1 MPSIGTLLTLG
12 AVVRLVLML
21 YSVYHD
27 RTYRVKYTDIDYMI
41 ITDGAA
47 EMAAG
52 GTPFDR
58 ATFRYTPLLSALMLP
73 NVWWWLHSGKA
84 FFALCDVG
92 AAWYCYR
99 IMISFATEKSAK
111 VAVSLFILFNPI
123 VVQVSTRGNSDMVVA
138 FLSLAALANYFQR
151 KFVISAM
158 WLGFA
163 IHFKLYPV
171 IYALP
176 FVLGL
181 IEQRRVVTNGR
192 VQHRSFV
199 SATLAALPLILACGL
214 AVVVLFALPTA
225 VCYHFY
231 GQRYLDDALL
241 YHFHR
246 EDHRHNLSPYWLA
259 MYLNQARRSLVVSQ
273 TVIESAG
280 SHIAAVVANDYS
292 AGWIAFVPQA
302 AVLAYVSYVLRR
314 NVAHAC
320 CVQTVIFVAFNK
332 VCTVQY
338 FVWFLPFLSFI
349 FYTPRL
355 STIGGGATV
364 SNAGTSPW
372 VALFAV
378 LLWALTIPL
387 WIKAAYQVEF
397 LGRNEYVMLWVTSC
411 VFFLATVGL
420 AAWLG
425 RVALRMQRLL
435 LLRGGEKVE

>member
-47 EMAAG
+47 EMAVG

-84 FFALCDVG
+84 LFALCDVG

-99 IMISFATEKSAK
+99 ILISFATEKSAK

-138 FLSLAALANYFQR
+138 CLSLAALANYFQR
-151 KFVISAM
+151 KFVVSAM

-181 IEQRRVVTNGR
+181 IEQRRVSNGR
-192 VQHRSFV
+192 VQRSFLGAV
-199 SATLAALPLILACGL
+199 FSALPLIVACGL

-225 VCYHFY
+225 VCYYFY

-259 MYLNQARRSLVVSQ
+259 MYLNQARRSLVAE
-273 TVIESAG
+273 T
-280 SHIAAVVANDYS
+280 AAVGTNSAAVLATDFS

-349 FYTPRL
+349 FYTPRQGVV
-355 STIGGGATV
+355 GGPV
-364 SNAGTSPW
+364 VEGTSPW
-372 VALFAV
+372 AAIGAV

-397 LGRNEYVMLWVTSC
+397 LGRNEYVMLWVASC

-425 RVALRMQRLL
+425 RVALRMQRQQ
-435 LLRGGEKVE
+435 LRGGEKVE